1 MVCRKLKQECHR
13 EGFRVRLSQERK
25 SILRIDDKL
34 VPVMQRA
41 WGRPLQGQG
50 PLMQKPCG
58 GSELGMFQEDK
69 EGQIRFS
76 SPRKLER

>member
-1 MVCRKLKQECHR
+1 MQKIKTGVSQGGVQGETL
-13 EGFRVRLSQERK
+13 QERK

-69 EGQIRFS
+69 EGRIRFS

>member
-1 MVCRKLKQECHR
+1 M
-13 EGFRVRLSQERK
+13 RLSQERK
-25 SILRIDDKL
+25 STLRIDDKL
-34 VPVMQRA
+34 VPVKQRA

-50 PLMQKPCG
+50 LLMQKACG

-69 EGQIRFS
+69 QGRIHFS

>member
-1 MVCRKLKQECHR
+1 
-13 EGFRVRLSQERK
+13 
-25 SILRIDDKL
+25 
-34 VPVMQRA
+34 MQRA

-50 PLMQKPCG
+50 LLMQKPCV

-69 EGQIRFS
+69 EGRIRFS